1 VSALLVDVVDDPDG
15 AFPCV
20 VRVDQAPG
28 ECAPEKPPVLAAH
41 EAFGFEDFTAR
52 QRGVGG
58 TPQFAKFG
66 AGRMKVGTA
75 DAFHVLWMQIAEDFR
90 VAPVAAHDHALA
102 DEDDADIGAFSSVW
116 CSRSRR

>member
-1 VSALLVDVVDDPDG
+1 
-15 AFPCV
+15 
-20 VRVDQAPG
+20 
-28 ECAPEKPPVLAAH
+28 
-41 EAFGFEDFTAR
+41 
-52 QRGVGG
+52 
-58 TPQFAKFG
+58 
-66 AGRMKVGTA
+66 MKVGTA